1 MNKNYVKST
10 RDKKILTSACVGI
23 IVFIVFMAFVSAG
36 IVMAVWNW
44 VLVPIFHIQA
54 LEWFQ
59 AFLIYVGVAFVGGL
73 FQNNSK

>member
-1 MNKNYVKST
+1 MNKSYVKST
-10 RDKKILTSACVGI
+10 SDKKILTSACVAA
-23 IVFIVFMAFVSAG
+23 IVFIALMAFVSAG

-44 VLVPIFHIQA
+44 VLVPVFHIQT

-59 AFLIYVGVAFVGGL
+59 AFLIYIGVAFVGGL